1 MARRSHPYDAA
12 ADRELARWPGVV
24 VLDRAT
30 MPSGHRRLVL
40 EYRGK
45 RRFVVYPGSPSDSR
59 TGAKNHV
66 QDIRRVL
73 RQIEEGTTNG

>member
-1 MARRSHPYDAA
+1 MSKRKHPYDEA

-24 VLDRAT
+24 VIDRAT

-45 RRFVVYPGSPSDSR
+45 RRFVVYPGTPRDNKR
-59 TGAKNHV
+59 GPRNHV

-73 RQIEEGTTNG
+73 RQIEETK

>member
-1 MARRSHPYDAA
+1 MSRRHPY
-12 ADRELARWPGVV
+12 DRELAKWPGVV
-24 VLDRAT
+24 VVDRAI

-45 RRFVVYPGSPSDSR
+45 RRFVVHPGTPRDGKR
-59 TGAKNHV
+59 GARNHV

-73 RQIEEGTTNG
+73 RAIDEERNGK

>member
-1 MARRSHPYDAA
+1 MRRHPYDEH
-12 ADRELARWPGVV
+12 ADRKLAKWPGVV

-40 EYRGK
+40 EYRGQ
-45 RRFVVYPGSPSDSR
+45 RRFIVYPGTPRDNKHGPR
-59 TGAKNHV
+59 NHV

-73 RQIEEGTTNG
+73 RALESD